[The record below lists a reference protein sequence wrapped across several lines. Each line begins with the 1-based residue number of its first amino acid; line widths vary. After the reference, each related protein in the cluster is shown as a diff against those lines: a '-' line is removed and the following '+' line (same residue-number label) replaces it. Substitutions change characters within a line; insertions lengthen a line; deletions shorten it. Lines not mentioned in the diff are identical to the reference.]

1 MSIRSL
7 FVWFAIIAVVG
18 CSPNANTEQSTVPV
32 PAATTEETPVV
43 EAVPAND
50 ASQTLFTNVR
60 VWDGTSDGLTDA
72 TNVLIAD
79 NLIHSIG
86 PDVRSDDATVIDGG
100 GRTLM
105 PGLISSHVHLTHTL
119 AQGGIQG
126 FEAMTWE
133 EIGAGAASSAKEYL
147 MMGFTT
153 VRDMGGMAD
162 GFKRAI
168 DKGLI
173 EGPRIYPAGAYIAQ
187 TSGHADLRL
196 RSQPNA
202 QVTGIQY
209 SNLERLNI
217 FRLADGVPNI
227 LTAVR
232 DNFANGAVYIK
243 IHAGGGIAS
252 ERDPLHTVQYTP
264 QELEAANQAVRNW
277 DTYWTVH
284 AYSTETVN
292 QALDAGAECIDHGQ
306 MMDENTMRRI
316 VKDDIFLVSNLIAL
330 SDQIMQHPYFGN
342 PENPSYWKTKQFM
355 ESSENF
361 VTYVNNHK
369 PKWVF
374 GDDTVLSTQSVFRR
388 AVDYEKWYAGKLFGN
403 LYALK
408 GMTSVAGDLAQ
419 LTGKNNPYPGRL
431 GVIEAGAYAD
441 ILLVDGNPLEDLAA
455 IGANDSLFDAQPRS
469 QNVDSIRLIM
479 KDGNMYKNTL

>member
-1 MSIRSL
+1 MIGKLSTLALAAGLIFSTSAFAAEKEKELPNQVL
-7 FVWFAIIAVVG
+7 FKNVNVF
-18 CSPNANTEQSTVPV
+18 
-32 PAATTEETPVV
+32 
-43 EAVPAND
+43 D
-50 ASQTLFTNVR
+50 DKASKLKNKM
-60 VWDGTSDGLTDA
+60 
-72 TNVLIAD
+72 NVLVEGNKIKTISSKAIKA
-79 NLIHSIG
+79 N
-86 PDVRSDDATVIDGG
+86 RKATVIDGKG
-100 GRTLM
+100 KTLM

-119 AQGGIQG
+119 ASGGVQG

-133 EIGAGAASSAKEYL
+133 EIGAVAASSAKEYL

-168 DKGLI
+168 DKGLL

-217 FRLADGVPNI
+217 IRLADGVPNI

-232 DNFANGAVYIK
+232 DNFANGAAYIK

-264 QELEAANQAVRNW
+264 QELQAANQAVRNW

-292 QALDAGAECIDHGQ
+292 QALDAGAMCIDHGQ
-306 MMDENTMRRI
+306 MIDEKTMRWI
-316 VKDDIFLVSNLIAL
+316 VKDGIFLVSNLSGM
-330 SDQIMQHPYFGN
+330 SDGLLKHPYFGN
-342 PENPSYWKTKQFM
+342 PANPSYKKTVQFM
-355 ESSENF
+355 AASKNF
-361 VTYVNNHK
+361 AALVNKYK
-369 PKWVF
+369 PKWAF
-374 GDDTVLSTQSVFRR
+374 GDDLVLSSQTYFRQHL
-388 AVDYEKWYAGKLFGN
+388 DYEKWYAGKLFGN
-403 LYALK
+403 FEALK
-408 GMTSVAGDLAQ
+408 GMTSAPGELAA
-419 LTGKNNPYPGRL
+419 LTGQNNPYPGKL
-431 GVIEAGAYAD
+431 GVIEEGAYAD
-441 ILLVDGNPLEDLAA
+441 ILIVNGNPLKDLAS
-455 IGANDSLFDAQPRS
+455 IGANKGWFEAKPRS
-469 QNVDSIRLIM
+469 QDVPSIKLIM
-479 KDGNMYKNTL
+479 KDGKIYKNTI